1 MPDDHRGRLKGMA
14 MRLAAAV
21 VLSLAIS
28 VAGAQAAPAP
38 GRAREPIEVEIIK
51 PRPFSTKKTPPIPV
65 AWRSDLAAAKDEAAR
80 AGRCVLVFF
89 HADWSQ
95 PCRWMRDGTFAS
107 PVVAQTVNRRF
118 LPVKVD
124 DSQGT
129 SPITKEYEVR
139 VYPTVL
145 FLDPGGKPLH
155 MVLGPRPPDK
165 FAPLLDQV
173 AELPTLMVARKHKPN
188 DLEANFALGNAF
200 AMLNQLKRAAP
211 YLERAAELAPKNEN
225 GRLSQARLILA
236 VVPLEDGKSAEA
248 LENIEAYLK
257 QFKQTPEVPVAIW
270 YQGTILFQDGHLEEA
285 RAYFAKILR
294 QFPTHRKAYEAD
306 KAIEAIDARLKA
318 KKALEKKPSSPALPP
333 AEPSPPTRPP
343 AAPRAPKP
351 VG

>member
-1 MPDDHRGRLKGMA
+1 MQA
-14 MRLAAAV
+14 TAAV
-21 VLSLAIS
+21 VLSLATC
-28 VAGAQAAPAP
+28 ATAAQAVPASGAPRQP
-38 GRAREPIEVEIIK
+38 VEVEIIK
-51 PRPFSTKKTPPIPV
+51 PRPFSRKKTPPIPV

-80 AGRCVLVFF
+80 TGRCVLIFF

-95 PCRWMRDGTFAS
+95 PCQWMLNGTFAS

-118 LPVKVD
+118 VPVKAD
-124 DSQGT
+124 DSEAT
-129 SPITKEYEVR
+129 SPATKAYEVR

-165 FAPLLDQV
+165 FGPLLKQV
-173 AELPTLMVARKHKPN
+173 AELPTLMVAQKHKPN

-211 YLERAAELAPKNEN
+211 FLERAASLAPNNEN

-236 VVPLEDGKSAEA
+236 VVPLEDGESDAA
-248 LENIEAYLK
+248 LKNIEAYLK
-257 QFKQTPEVPVAIW
+257 QFKDAPEVPVAIW
-270 YQGTILFQDGHLEEA
+270 YQGTILFQDGRLEEA
-285 RAYFAKILR
+285 REYFVRILR
-294 QFPTHRKAYEAD
+294 RFPTHRKAYEAD

-318 KKALEKKPSSPALPP
+318 KKALESKS
-333 AEPSPPTRPP
+333 SPPTPP
-343 AAPRAPKP
+343 SAKPPTPAPPPTTPPAPKP

>member
-1 MPDDHRGRLKGMA
+1 
-14 MRLAAAV
+14 MRATATV

-38 GRAREPIEVEIIK
+38 GTAQEPLDVEIIK
-51 PRPFSTKKTPPIPV
+51 PRPFSTKTKPLIPV
-65 AWRSDLAAAKDEAAR
+65 AWRTDLAAAKDEAAR
-80 AGRCVLVFF
+80 IGRCVLVFF

-107 PVVAQTVNRRF
+107 PTVAQTVNRGF

-124 DSQGT
+124 DSAGT
-129 SPITKEYEVR
+129 SPATKAYKVR

-155 MVLGPRPPDK
+155 MVLGPRPPAK
-165 FAPLLDQV
+165 FAPLLEQV
-173 AELPTLMVARKHKPN
+173 AELPKLMVARKHKPN

-200 AMLNQLKRAAP
+200 AMLNQLKRGAP

-236 VVPLEDGKSAEA
+236 VVPLEDGQSAQA
-248 LENIEAYLK
+248 LKNIEAYLAE
-257 QFKQTPEVPVAIW
+257 FKDAPEVPVAIW
-270 YQGTILFQDGHLEEA
+270 YQGTILFQDGRPEEA
-285 RAYFAKILR
+285 REYFVKILR

-306 KAIEAIDARLKA
+306 KAIEAIEARLKA
-318 KKALEKKPSSPALPP
+318 KQLEKPGGKGDNQGRQSV
-333 AEPSPPTRPP
+333 
-343 AAPRAPKP
+343 PK
-351 VG
+351 G